1 MAFTYF
7 FRDRHTLDLIA
18 EHVIPVLKRHT
29 YINIWDAGCA
39 SGPEPYSLAMLL
51 RENMGPFMFRNVRIY
66 ATDLEAQFGEIIHQ
80 GIYPESRVK
89 RIPPAYLETYF
100 TPLSTLDDS
109 NGANGSEQNYQIS
122 REMRNAIR
130 FRHHD
135 LLTDGPPRTGFG
147 LILCKNVLLH
157 LPPARRI
164 DVLETF
170 YAALSDDGYLVTE
183 QTQKLP
189 SEVRPLFNRV
199 TSSGQVFRK
208 SAPTASTSDAPLR
221 MHRPGGIES
230 GGIEREGREGRER
243 RERRERREGE
253 VTVAF
258 DAAFSSVSDYVWV
271 NIEVGEERVGK
282 ARVALQGQRL
292 TVYSISIFPA
302 FQRQGYARQTVHLF
316 QAQYDEIVADR
327 VRYQARPFWQEMG
340 FREDANRNYVWKE

>member
-18 EHVIPVLKRHT
+18 EHVIPVLKRHM

-66 ATDLEAQFGEIIHQ
+66 ATDLEAKFGEIIHQ

-89 RIPPAYLETYF
+89 RIPAAYLEKYF
-100 TPLSTLDDS
+100 TQLPALDDS
-109 NGANGSEQNYQIS
+109 EPSYQIS
-122 REMRNAIR
+122 RDMRNAIR
-130 FRHHD
+130 FRHLD
-135 LLTDGPPRTGFG
+135 LLVDRPPREGFG

-170 YAALSDDGYLVTE
+170 YDALSDDGYLVIE

-189 SEVRPLFNRV
+189 SEIQPLFNRV
-199 TSSGQVFRK
+199 SSSGQVFRK
-208 SAPTASTSDAPLR
+208 SVPTASTSDAPIKMPRHSR
-221 MHRPGGIES
+221 MKGKGD
-230 GGIEREGREGRER
+230 
-243 RERRERREGE
+243 

-271 NIEVGEERVGK
+271 NIEVDGERVGK
-282 ARVALQGQRL
+282 ARVAIQGRRL

-340 FREDANRNYVWKE
+340 FQEDADRNYVWEE

>member
-7 FRDRHTLDLIA
+7 FRDQHTLDLIA
-18 EHVIPVLKRHT
+18 EHVIPALKRHM

-66 ATDLEAQFGEIIHQ
+66 ATDLEAKFGEIIHQ
-80 GIYPESRVK
+80 GVYPKSRVK
-89 RIPPAYLETYF
+89 RIPAAYLEKYF
-100 TPLSTLDDS
+100 TQLPASDDS
-109 NGANGSEQNYQIS
+109 EPSYQIS

-130 FRHHD
+130 FRRQD
-135 LLTDGPPRTGFG
+135 LLVDGPPREGFG

-164 DVLETF
+164 EVLETF
-170 YAALSDDGYLVTE
+170 YEALSDDGYLVTE

-189 SEVRPLFNRV
+189 SEIQPLFNRV
-199 TSSGQVFRK
+199 SSSGQVFRK
-208 SAPTASTSDAPLR
+208 SAPTTSTSDASFKML
-221 MHRPGGIES
+221 RPGGMKRK
-230 GGIEREGREGRER
+230 GD
-243 RERRERREGE
+243 
-253 VTVAF
+253 VTVVF

-271 NIEVGEERVGK
+271 NIEVGGERVGK
-282 ARVALQGQRL
+282 ARVAVQGRQL

-340 FREDANRNYVWKE
+340 FQEDADRNYVWCG

>member
-18 EHVIPVLKRHT
+18 EHVIPTLKRHT

-51 RENMGPFMFRNVRIY
+51 RENMGRFLFRNVRIY
-66 ATDLEAQFGEIIHQ
+66 ATDLEAKFGEVIHQ

-89 RIPPAYLETYF
+89 RIPPAYLAKYF
-100 TPLSTLDDS
+100 TPLPAS
-109 NGANGSEQNYQIS
+109 NGSSNGDEPNYQIS

-130 FRHHD
+130 FRHLD
-135 LLTDGPPRTGFG
+135 LLADKPPREGFG
-147 LILCKNVLLH
+147 LIICKNVLLH

-170 YAALSDDGYLVTE
+170 YHALSDDGYLVTE

-189 SEVRPLFNRV
+189 SEVKPLFNRV

-208 SAPTASTSDAPLR
+208 SAPAASTSAAPLKVR
-221 MHRPGGIES
+221 RPGKQEA
-230 GGIEREGREGRER
+230 
-243 RERRERREGE
+243 GE

-271 NIEVGEERVGK
+271 NIEMGGERVGK
-282 ARVALQGQRL
+282 ARVAIQGRRL
-292 TVYSISIFPA
+292 TIYSISIFPA

-340 FREDANRNYVWKE
+340 FYEDMDRNYVWKA